1 MEQRQAG
8 TDGDASL
15 RPPEPV
21 VRTMA
26 RRSLLGAPLSDHAT
40 RGSAFLLVGA
50 TSAALTFLAYLLLT
64 TGWSVAGKALAQG
77 LGIEVHA
84 ASALAWETGIL
95 WSFAGH
101 SLLTFRTLRTT
112 RGLGHRFLRF
122 HAVALVGLA
131 VSQAAFA
138 FFHDLLLLAS
148 PWPMVLAIPVAT
160 PFNYLAQ
167 RYWTWGDPGR
177 AAAGEGAR

>member
-1 MEQRQAG
+1 VEHQGG
-8 TDGDASL
+8 TPSKTGP
-15 RPPEPV
+15 RPEPPAV
-21 VRTMA
+21 A
-26 RRSLLGAPLSDHAT
+26 PASAPRSLLGAPLADHAA
-40 RGSAFLLVGA
+40 RGSAFLLGA

-64 TGWSVAGKALAQG
+64 TGWSLPGRTVAPGLA
-77 LGIEVHA
+77 IEVHL

-122 HAVALVGLA
+122 HAVALVGLG

-138 FFHDLLLLAS
+138 FFHDLLRLAS

-167 RYWTWGDPGR
+167 RYWTWGDP
-177 AAAGEGAR
+177 AAAREGAP